1 MPRRGNIVKRK
12 IAPDSV
18 YGSVSVQKFIN
29 KMMYCGKKSI
39 AERVFY
45 KALDL
50 ASDKIK
56 KPQLEIFEK
65 AMNNVR
71 PLMEVKPRRVG
82 GATYQIPIEVPEER
96 GVSISMQWI
105 RQNARVRP
113 GHSMIE
119 KLSAEML
126 DAYNGVGASMKKRE
140 DTHKMAE
147 ANKAF
152 AHFRW

>member
-12 IAPDSV
+12 ILPDSV
-18 YGSVSVQKFIN
+18 YGSVQAQKFIN
-29 KMMYCGKKSI
+29 KMMWGGKKST
-39 AERVFY
+39 AERIFY
-45 KALDL
+45 MALDL
-50 ASDKIK
+50 ASEKIK

-65 AMNNVR
+65 ALNNVR

-82 GATYQIPIEVPEER
+82 GATYQIPIEVPEDR
-96 GVSISMQWI
+96 GLSISMQWI
-105 RQNARVRP
+105 RLNARARA

-119 KLSAEML
+119 RLSAELL
-126 DAYNGVGASMKKRE
+126 DAYNSVGASMKKRE

>member
-18 YGSVSVQKFIN
+18 YNSVSVQKFIN
-29 KMMYCGKKSI
+29 KMMWAGKKSTV
-39 AERVFY
+39 EKLFY
-45 KALDL
+45 GALDV
-50 ASDKIK
+50 ASEKLK
-56 KPQLEIFEK
+56 KPQIEIFEK
-65 AMNNVR
+65 ALNNVR

-82 GATYQIPIEVPEER
+82 GATYQVPIEVSEDR
-96 GVSISMQWI
+96 GLSISMQWI
-105 RQNARVRP
+105 RKNARVRS

-119 KLSAEML
+119 RLSAEMI
-126 DAYNGVGASMKKRE
+126 DAYNGIVASMKKRE

-147 ANKAF
+147 SNKAF